1 MEATAVEPPVI
12 RGQDR
17 LMPLANVVRV
27 MRQGLPPHAKVTE
40 EAKQL
45 IQECVSEFI
54 SFVTDE
60 GNERCRGEHR
70 KTVTA
75 EDIMRSTSASP
86 TTSCRSRPSSS
97 AGKGRCEFS
106 TIPYRVIYQVVSI
119 QESWDPT

>member
-17 LMPLANVVRV
+17 LMPFANVVRV

-54 SFVTDE
+54 SLVTDE

-75 EDIMRSTSASP
+75 EDIMRTMEHLGFPDYIMPLEAFVQ
-86 TTSCRSRPSSS
+86 RR
-97 AGKGRCEFS
+97 KG
-106 TIPYRVIYQVVSI
+106 TM
-119 QESWDPT
+119 